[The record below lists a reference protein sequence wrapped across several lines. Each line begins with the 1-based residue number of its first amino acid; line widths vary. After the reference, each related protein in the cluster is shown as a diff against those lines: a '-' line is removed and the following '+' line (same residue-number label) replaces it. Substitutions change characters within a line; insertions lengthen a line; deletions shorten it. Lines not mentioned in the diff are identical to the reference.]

1 MEYLDSG
8 EKQKIELFISC
19 RSLKNMDFLS
29 KSDPVVILYEKSSND
44 RWTEKGRTEMISD
57 NLNPNFSKT
66 FVVDYIFEKQQHIK
80 FEVIDIDGPNEFDFI
95 GDCYTT
101 VGKIMGSKNQ
111 MTVLDL
117 HDKAQKKTG
126 KIIIRAEKVG
136 ENKENLFF
144 KIKCQNIPDIHFFS
158 RTAPFLRIYRC
169 RDDNFWLKVYESPNF
184 KGNLNPVFP
193 LIEMTTQKLCNGNYH
208 RPIKIEVW
216 DYRGSGSH
224 NYISECYL
232 TLNKL
237 FNEELRRFPL
247 RNTKKNKEAG
257 VLIFEQV
264 TKEERPEF
272 IDYIRGGLQLNLL
285 LAIDFTGSNGIPTS
299 RDSLHYMHPSQ
310 KNQYQQAIQSVG
322 EILINYD
329 HDKEVP
335 GNLIVLELLH
345 KKIILNIFI

>member
-1 MEYLDSG
+1 
-8 EKQKIELFISC
+8 
-19 RSLKNMDFLS
+19 
-29 KSDPVVILYEKSSND
+29 
-44 RWTEKGRTEMISD
+44 
-57 NLNPNFSKT
+57 
-66 FVVDYIFEKQQHIK
+66 
-80 FEVIDIDGPNEFDFI
+80 
-95 GDCYTT
+95 
-101 VGKIMGSKNQ
+101 
-111 MTVLDL
+111 
-117 HDKAQKKTG
+117 
-126 KIIIRAEKVG
+126 
-136 ENKENLFF
+136 
-144 KIKCQNIPDIHFFS
+144 
-158 RTAPFLRIYRC
+158 
-169 RDDNFWLKVYESPNF
+169 
-184 KGNLNPVFP
+184 
-193 LIEMTTQKLCNGNYH
+193 MTTQKLCNGNYH